1 MSGRAARGWAAVA
14 LVALVLSVGGLVAV
28 AVGSEGAFLA
38 IVLQVVLSLALVAAT
53 GWWAFTTRRVWK
65 RRLNVAVAALVLA
78 VLAVS
83 LIIFGLT
90 EAVGL
95 AAMLAGLLGYG
106 AAARLALAGD
116 SSPVPVTDPDEPPA
130 RPWLLVNLASGG
142 GKAERSGLVDVARAR
157 GITVHVLAPGDDPAA
172 LARRAVADGADAV
185 GVAGGDGSLGPVA
198 AVAVEAGVPFVCIPV
213 GTRNHFAGD
222 LGLDRAHPL
231 AALDAFAGPERRIDI
246 GMVGDRV
253 FVNNVSLGAYA
264 DVVAEPGYRAE
275 KLATA
280 RTVLL
285 GPLRGERAL
294 LQVDFQ
300 DPDGHAY
307 RDVLVLL
314 VANNSYE
321 LSGGGAALGGRAR
334 LDDGLLQVSALRAR
348 TGAALASLA
357 ARISAGNLASDAN
370 WAQWTATTLRVDAHL
385 PRLPAGIDGEAVEL
399 GAPLEFRIIPRALRV
414 LVPAGLRPRPPQVRV
429 QRWSTLR
436 RLVTIAIRGRAGAG
450 EDPTPGR

>member
-1 MSGRAARGWAAVA
+1 VA
-14 LVALVLSVGGLVAV
+14 LALSVGGLVAV
-28 AVGSEGAFLA
+28 VVGSEGAFLA
-38 IVLQVVLSLALVAAT
+38 IVLQVFLSLVVVAAT

-65 RRLNVAVAALVLA
+65 RWLNAAVAVLVLVVLA
-78 VLAVS
+78 VNLILVGLAE
-83 LIIFGLT
+83 T
-90 EAVGL
+90 AGL

-106 AAARLALAGD
+106 AAARWALVGD
-116 SSPVPVTDPDEPPA
+116 ASPVAVADLDEPPA
-130 RPWLLVNLASGG
+130 RPWLLVNLKSGG

-157 GITVHVLAPGDDPAA
+157 GVTVHVLVPGDDPAA
-172 LARRAVADGADAV
+172 LARRAVADGADAL
-185 GVAGGDGSLGPVA
+185 GVAGGDGSLGLVA
-198 AVAVEAGVPFVCIPV
+198 AVAVESGVPFVCIPV

-231 AALDAFAGPERRIDI
+231 AALDAFTGKERRIDV
-246 GMVGDRV
+246 GMVGDRM

-264 DVVAEPGYRAE
+264 DVVAEPSYRGE

-321 LSGGGAALGGRAR
+321 LSGGGATLGARAR

-348 TGAALASLA
+348 TGAALAGLA
-357 ARISAGNLASDAN
+357 ARISAGKVASGAN
-370 WAQWTATTLRVDAHL
+370 WAQWTATTLRIDAHV
-385 PRLPAGIDGEAVEL
+385 PRLPAGIDGEAVEVD
-399 GAPLEFRIIPRALRV
+399 APIEFRIIPRALRV
-414 LVPAGLRPRPPQVRV
+414 LVPARLRPRPPQVRV
-429 QRWSTLR
+429 QGWATLR
-436 RLVTIAIRGRAGAG
+436 RLVTIAIRGRGGAASDRPPAA
-450 EDPTPGR
+450 EPGR